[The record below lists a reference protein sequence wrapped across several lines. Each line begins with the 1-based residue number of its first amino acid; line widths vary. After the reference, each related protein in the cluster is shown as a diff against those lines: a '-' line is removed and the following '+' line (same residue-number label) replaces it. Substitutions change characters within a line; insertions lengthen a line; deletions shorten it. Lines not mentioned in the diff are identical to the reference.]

1 MSAENEIVLV
11 DLEALELAPENMREA
26 DPEALE
32 ALKRSIQAQG
42 LLQNLVGYVDEEE
55 GVVKVVAGGHRLRA
69 LKELGWAEKVPVRLV
84 PREKAALLSLAENLA
99 RKELS
104 PLEEAEAVA
113 RLLERYAKEEVAKE
127 LGRSPAWVEARAKVA
142 KDLVPEAKEALGRG
156 EIGFGLAALLAEL
169 PEEDQRAL
177 WQAHGKALTP
187 EMVRAWRARE
197 AVPLSRA
204 LPGVAEKYRE
214 RGGVIEEGLGF
225 FEGGAFTDRRL
236 FLEVQTE
243 AAKALAE
250 RLGGTFLLDVPREE
264 FVPQPGGATYV
275 VLYSSG
281 EVKVYAGVRRRGE
294 RLTQEGGAEV
304 LTQEVR
310 GEAEEEVCEA
320 EARGAPALPSLPKK
334 TREWKPPLGEV
345 KAMRARANRE
355 RVLRDER
362 YRMAALVWGVMRAFH
377 IVLDHRGHVPFR
389 LDTYYPDGL
398 EGKRWEALSGEE
410 ALLEELRAFTVGAG
424 GSPTVEDLMRLPTLE
439 EAFARAVAL
448 LVSLPAGAEPELRLE
463 LADEGHLRKY
473 PSEVL
478 EKAAR
483 EKGLA
488 GKTKKEIVAK
498 LAGLKGPFPE
508 ALLEA
513 LGERKKEEVRL

>member
-1 MSAENEIVLV
+1 MSEVVLV
-11 DLEALELAPENMREA
+11 ELSALELAPENMREA

-113 RLLERYAKEEVAKE
+113 RLLERHAKEEVAKE

-169 PEEDQRAL
+169 PEEDQKAL

-214 RGGVIEEGLGF
+214 RGGVIEEGL

-236 FLEVQTE
+236 FLEVQAE
-243 AAKALAE
+243 AAKTLAE

-275 VLYSSG
+275 VLYSGTG

-310 GEAEEEVCEA
+310 EEAEEEVCEA
-320 EARGAPALPSLPKK
+320 EACGAPALPSLPKK
-334 TREWKPPLGEV
+334 TREWKPPVGEV

-355 RVLRDER
+355 RVLRDAR

-398 EGKRWEALSGEE
+398 EGKRWKALSGEE
-410 ALLEELRAFTVGAG
+410 ALLEELRALTQEVGER
-424 GSPTVEDLMRLPTLE
+424 PTVEDLMRLPTLE

-463 LADEGHLRKY
+463 LADEEHLRKY

-513 LGERKKEEVRL
+513 LGEKKKKEEVRL

>member
-1 MSAENEIVLV
+1 MSEVVLV
-11 DLEALELAPENMREA
+11 ELSALELAPENMREA

-113 RLLERYAKEEVAKE
+113 RLLEQYAKEEVAKE

-214 RGGVIEEGLGF
+214 RGGVIEEGL

-236 FLEVQTE
+236 FLEVQAE
-243 AAKALAE
+243 AAKTLAE
-250 RLGGTFLLDVPREE
+250 RLGGDFLLDVPREE
-264 FVPQPGGATYV
+264 FVPHPGGATYV
-275 VLYSSG
+275 VLYSGTG

-294 RLTQEGGAEV
+294 RLTQEGGAEA
-304 LTQEVR
+304 LTQEAQ
-310 GEAEEEVCEA
+310 GEARESGAPE
-320 EARGAPALPSLPKK
+320 APALPSLPKK

-355 RVLRDER
+355 RVLRDAR

-398 EGKRWEALSGEE
+398 EGKRWKALSGEE
-410 ALLEELRAFTVGAG
+410 ALLEELRALTQGVGER
-424 GSPTVEDLMRLPTLE
+424 PTVEDLMRLPTLE

-463 LADEGHLRKY
+463 LADEEHLRKY

-488 GKTKKEIVAK
+488 GKTKKEIAAK

>member
-1 MSAENEIVLV
+1 MSEVVLV
-11 DLEALELAPENMREA
+11 ELSALELAPENMREA

-69 LKELGWAEKVPVRLV
+69 LRELGWAEKVPVRLV

-113 RLLERYAKEEVAKE
+113 RLLERHAKEEVAKE

-214 RGGVIEEGLGF
+214 RGGVIEEGL

-236 FLEVQTE
+236 FLEVQAE
-243 AAKALAE
+243 AAKTLAE

-275 VLYSSG
+275 VLYSGTG

-320 EARGAPALPSLPKK
+320 EAPALPSLPKK
-334 TREWKPPLGEV
+334 TREWKPPVGEV

-355 RVLRDER
+355 RALRDAR

-377 IVLDHRGHVPFR
+377 IVLDHRGHIPFR

-398 EGKRWEALSGEE
+398 EGKRWKALSGEE
-410 ALLEELRAFTVGAG
+410 ALLEELRALTQEVGER
-424 GSPTVEDLMRLPTLE
+424 PTVEDLMRLPTLE

-463 LADEGHLRKY
+463 LADEEHLRKY

-513 LGERKKEEVRL
+513 LGEKKKKEEVRL

>member
-1 MSAENEIVLV
+1 MSEVVLV
-11 DLEALELAPENMREA
+11 ELSALELAPENMREA

-169 PEEDQRAL
+169 PEEDQKAL

-187 EMVRAWRARE
+187 EMVRAWRARK

-214 RGGVIEEGLGF
+214 RGGVIEEGL

-236 FLEVQTE
+236 FLEVQAE

-275 VLYSSG
+275 VLYSGTG

-320 EARGAPALPSLPKK
+320 EACGAPALPSLPKK

-355 RVLRDER
+355 RALRDAR

-377 IVLDHRGHVPFR
+377 IVLDHRGHIPFR

-398 EGKRWEALSGEE
+398 EGKRWKALSGEE
-410 ALLEELRAFTVGAG
+410 ALLEELRALTQEVGER
-424 GSPTVEDLMRLPTLE
+424 PTVEDLMRLPALE

-463 LADEGHLRKY
+463 LADEEHLKKY

-498 LAGLKGPFPE
+498 LAGLKGLFPE

>member
-55 GVVKVVAGGHRLRA
+55 GVVRVVAGGHRLRA

-156 EIGFGLAALLAEL
+156 EIGLGLAALLAEL

-214 RGGVIEEGLGF
+214 RGGVIEEGL

-236 FLEVQTE
+236 FLEVQAE
-243 AAKALAE
+243 AAKTLAE

-275 VLYSSG
+275 VLYSGTG

-294 RLTQEGGAEV
+294 RLTQE
-304 LTQEVR
+304 VR
-310 GEAEEEVCEA
+310 REAEEEVCEA
-320 EARGAPALPSLPKK
+320 EACGAPALPSLPKK

-355 RVLRDER
+355 RVLRDGR
-362 YRMAALVWGVMRAFH
+362 YRMAALVWSVMRAFH
-377 IVLDHRGHVPFR
+377 LVLDHRGHVPFR

-398 EGKRWEALSGEE
+398 EGKRWKALSGEE

-463 LADEGHLRKY
+463 LADEEHLRKY

-513 LGERKKEEVRL
+513 LGERKKEEVKA

>member
-1 MSAENEIVLV
+1 MSEVVLV
-11 DLEALELAPENMREA
+11 ELSALELAPENMREA

-113 RLLERYAKEEVAKE
+113 RLLERHAKEEVAKE

-156 EIGFGLAALLAEL
+156 EVGFGLAALLAEL
-169 PEEDQRAL
+169 PEEDQKAL

-214 RGGVIEEGLGF
+214 RGGVIEEGL

-236 FLEVQTE
+236 FLEVQAE
-243 AAKALAE
+243 AAKTLAE

-275 VLYSSG
+275 VLYSGTG

-310 GEAEEEVCEA
+310 EEAEEEVCEA
-320 EARGAPALPSLPKK
+320 EACGAPALPSLPKK

-345 KAMRARANRE
+345 KAMRTRASRE
-355 RVLRDER
+355 RALRDAR

-398 EGKRWEALSGEE
+398 EGKRWKALSGEE
-410 ALLEELRAFTVGAG
+410 ALLEELRALTQEVGER
-424 GSPTVEDLMRLPTLE
+424 PTVEDLMRLPTLE

-463 LADEGHLRKY
+463 LADEEHIRKY

>member
-1 MSAENEIVLV
+1 MSEVVLV
-11 DLEALELAPENMREA
+11 ELSALELAPENMREA

-142 KDLVPEAKEALGRG
+142 RDLVPEAKEALGRG

-169 PEEDQRAL
+169 PEEDQKAL

-214 RGGVIEEGLGF
+214 RGGVIEEGL

-236 FLEVQTE
+236 FLEVQAE
-243 AAKALAE
+243 AAKTLAE

-275 VLYSSG
+275 VLYSGTG

-304 LTQEVR
+304 LTQEAR

-320 EARGAPALPSLPKK
+320 EACGAPALPSLPKK

-355 RVLRDER
+355 RVLRDGR

-389 LDTYYPDGL
+389 LNTYYPDGL
-398 EGKRWEALSGEE
+398 EGKRWKALSGEE
-410 ALLEELRAFTVGAG
+410 ALLEELRALTQEVGER
-424 GSPTVEDLMRLPTLE
+424 PTVEDLMRLPTLE

-463 LADEGHLRKY
+463 LADEEHLRKY

>member
-1 MSAENEIVLV
+1 MSEVVLV
-11 DLEALELAPENMREA
+11 DLSALELAPENMREA
-26 DPEALE
+26 DHEALE

-214 RGGVIEEGLGF
+214 RGGVIEEGL

-236 FLEVQTE
+236 FLEVQAE
-243 AAKALAE
+243 AAKTLAE

-275 VLYSSG
+275 VLYSGTG

-320 EARGAPALPSLPKK
+320 EACGAALPSLPKK

-355 RVLRDER
+355 RALQDAR

-398 EGKRWEALSGEE
+398 EGKRWKALSGEE
-410 ALLEELRAFTVGAG
+410 ALLEELRFLTQKVGER
-424 GSPTVEDLMRLPTLE
+424 PTVEDLMRLPTLE

-463 LADEGHLRKY
+463 LADEEHLRKY

>member
-1 MSAENEIVLV
+1 MVMDVVLV
-11 DLEALELAPENMREA
+11 EPQYLEPAPENTRKP
-26 DPEALE
+26 DPSAVE
-32 ALKRSIQAQG
+32 ALKASIQAQG
-42 LLQNLVGYVDEEE
+42 LLQNLVGYADEEA
-55 GVVKVVAGGHRLRA
+55 GVVRVVAGGHRLQA
-69 LKELGWAEKVPVRLV
+69 LKELGWQEKVPVRLV
-84 PREKAALLSLAENLA
+84 PREKALLLSLAENLE
-99 RKELS
+99 RKALS

-113 RLLERYAKEEVAKE
+113 RLLERHAKEEVAKE
-127 LGRSPAWVEARAKVA
+127 LGRSPAWVEARTKVA
-142 KDLVPEAKEALGRG
+142 KDLVPEAKEALERG

-169 PEEDQRAL
+169 PEEDQKAL

-214 RGGVIEEGLGF
+214 RGGVIEEGL

-236 FLEVQTE
+236 FLEVQAE
-243 AAKALAE
+243 AAKTLAE

-275 VLYSSG
+275 VLYSGTG

-294 RLTQEGGAEV
+294 RLTQEVHEPEG
-304 LTQEVR
+304 
-310 GEAEEEVCEA
+310 GEACEEAACGSPVP
-320 EARGAPALPSLPKK
+320 PALPKK
-334 TREWKPPLGEV
+334 EREWKPPVGEV

-355 RVLRDER
+355 RALRDGR

-377 IVLDHRGHVPFR
+377 IALDHRGHVPFR

-410 ALLEELRAFTVGAG
+410 ALLEELRALTREVGER
-424 GSPTVEDLMRLPTLE
+424 PTVEDLMRLPTLE

-448 LVSLPAGAEPELRLE
+448 LVSLPTGAEPELRLE
-463 LADEGHLRKY
+463 LADEEHLKKY

>member
-1 MSAENEIVLV
+1 MSEVVLV
-11 DLEALELAPENMREA
+11 ELSALELAPENMREA

-55 GVVKVVAGGHRLRA
+55 GVVRVVAGGHRLRA

-113 RLLERYAKEEVAKE
+113 RLLERHAKEEVAKE

-177 WQAHGKALTP
+177 WKAHGKALTP

-214 RGGVIEEGLGF
+214 RGGVIEEGL

-236 FLEVQTE
+236 FLEVQAE
-243 AAKALAE
+243 AARALAE

-275 VLYSSG
+275 VLYSGTG

-294 RLTQEGGAEV
+294 RLTQE
-304 LTQEVR
+304 VR
-310 GEAEEEVCEA
+310 EEAEEEVCEA
-320 EARGAPALPSLPKK
+320 EACGAPTLPSLPKK
-334 TREWKPPLGEV
+334 TREWKPPVGEV

-355 RVLRDER
+355 RVLRDAR

-377 IVLDHRGHVPFR
+377 IVLDHRGHIPFR

-398 EGKRWEALSGEE
+398 EGKRWKALSGEE
-410 ALLEELRAFTVGAG
+410 ALLEELRALTREVGER
-424 GSPTVEDLMRLPTLE
+424 PTVEDLMRLPTLE

-448 LVSLPAGAEPELRLE
+448 LVSLPTGAEPELRLE
-463 LADEGHLRKY
+463 LADEEHLRKY

-513 LGERKKEEVRL
+513 LGEKKKKEEVRL